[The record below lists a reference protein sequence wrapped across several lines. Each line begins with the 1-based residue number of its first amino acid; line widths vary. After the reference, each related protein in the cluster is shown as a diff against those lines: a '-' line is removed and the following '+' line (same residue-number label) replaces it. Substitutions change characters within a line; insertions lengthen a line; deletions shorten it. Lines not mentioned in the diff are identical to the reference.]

1 MDDLVTFLRARLD
14 EDAEAALSAAL
25 GRSKYAAWRAEET
38 DVYTQEVIL
47 SGHAHRVADTGP
59 THPRADDYEE
69 DAARA
74 AHIARHDPARVL
86 REVEAK
92 RRIVDLCAP
101 PLVDVTDLHSTG
113 REFIQGKGAP
123 WGEPVLRL
131 LALPYAD
138 HPDYQNDWRH

>member
-1 MDDLVTFLRARLD
+1 MDDLVQFLRDRLA
-14 EDAEAALSAAL
+14 EDAKTALSAAL

-59 THPRADDYEE
+59 TYPGADDYEE

-92 RRIVDLCAP
+92 RRILDSYLPDAVSADEQINEEWHTGSALADDLLC
-101 PLVDVTDLHSTG
+101 
-113 REFIQGKGAP
+113 
-123 WGEPVLRL
+123 L
-131 LALPYAD
+131 LALPYSD
-138 HPDYQNDWRH
+138 HPDYRDDWRP

>member
-1 MDDLVTFLRARLD
+1 MDDLVQFLRARLD
-14 EDAEAALSAAL
+14 EDAETALSAAL
-25 GRSKYAAWRAEET
+25 GRSKYAAWRADET

-59 THPRADDYEE
+59 TYPGADDYEE

-74 AHIARHDPARVL
+74 THIARHDPARVL

-92 RRIVDLCAP
+92 RALLSRYEAMTADV
-101 PLVDVTDLHSTG
+101 LVVTG
-113 REFIQGKGAP
+113 REAILSEYRRIILPG
-123 WGEPVLRL
+123 

-138 HPDYQNDWRH
+138 HPDYQETWKP